1 MYIGRMV
8 TLWAAA
14 LMAPSDEPL
23 EIVELEGNLADAV
36 KPPEVTAGKVPG
48 EIQDVEVKTSGAGNR
63 YYAVKYVIAPEDL
76 AEDIREHYE
85 EGAVLFWNRQIVPK
99 GASDRR
105 ALFNLKQFYTNIGL
119 DNNITTVNPNDWM
132 GCKSLL
138 TVRHKTYQGETRA
151 EIASIAPLDKAPAR
165 TTRQTAGERQTVSAR
180 DVGKVPAS
188 ATRGR
193 RK

>member
-1 MYIGRMV
+1 MYIGKMA

-14 LMAPSDEPL
+14 SMMASDEPL

-48 EIQDVEVKTSGAGNR
+48 EIQDIEIKTSNAGNK
-63 YYAVKYVIAPEDL
+63 YYAVKFVISPDDL

-85 EGAVLFWNRQIVPK
+85 DGATLYWNRQIVPK

-119 DNNITTVNPNDWM
+119 NNNITTVNPNDWM
-132 GCKSLL
+132 GCKALL
-138 TVRHKTYQGETRA
+138 TVKHGTYQGETRA
-151 EIASIAPLDKAPAR
+151 EIAAIAPLDKAPAR
-165 TTRQTAGERQTVSAR
+165 TTKAAAA
-180 DVGKVPAS
+180 DKAAPA
-188 ATRGR
+188 RGR